1 MARIELPDKSY
12 KTLVA
17 PFETKYDSLARES
30 PFADRTSA
38 DRQGPKLTLFLVIA
52 GLLFVTLPTVNLVNV
67 NISRILERA
76 SEIGVRKAFGAP
88 TRTLVAQFVVENV
101 ILTLIGGAIG
111 LVLSALVLRALNRAA
126 SSPYSAFVVNARVFA
141 YAVLLAI
148 GLRPHLRGVP
158 GVADGPAPSR
168 RGAQGRTLTMT
179 RHLVRLIW
187 NRKRQN
193 LLLTLE
199 ILCSF
204 LVVFA
209 VILVGLNFAINA
221 RKTLGYDV
229 DRVWSVDVGRPPVPG
244 DREEGAAAAEARA
257 RERDT
262 FVRLLAAARELPEV
276 EIASVAFTAPYI
288 NASWESGLE
297 LADGR
302 KIDYLYN
309 RVGDDFTRVFSMPIL
324 AGRGFTREDDA
335 AGVDPVLINVEMAQ
349 KVFGDAN
356 PIGRIIP
363 ERPDPHARQRP
374 ADPPRKQKRVA
385 GVIEEFRQHGKYS
398 MPQPVLIDRLRLDT
412 EDGGRPERLLLRLR
426 PGTTAS
432 FEPVLV
438 RRLQREA
445 ADWSFEVAT
454 LEHLRERKHS
464 DYLMPLSVLAVLAA
478 FLLLMVALGLT
489 GVVWQSVTQR
499 HARVRPAPRRR
510 RHGRHRC
517 AGRCWARWS

>member
-1 MARIELPDKSY
+1 
-12 KTLVA
+12 
-17 PFETKYDSLARES
+17 
-30 PFADRTSA
+30 
-38 DRQGPKLTLFLVIA
+38 
-52 GLLFVTLPTVNLVNV
+52 
-67 NISRILERA
+67 
-76 SEIGVRKAFGAP
+76 
-88 TRTLVAQFVVENV
+88 
-101 ILTLIGGAIG
+101 
-111 LVLSALVLRALNRAA
+111 
-126 SSPYSAFVVNARVFA
+126 
-141 YAVLLAI
+141 
-148 GLRPHLRGVP
+148 
-158 GVADGPAPSR
+158 
-168 RGAQGRTLTMT
+168 MT

-244 DREEGAAAAEARA
+244 DREEGAAAVEARA

-374 ADPPRKQKRVA
+374 ADPPRRQKRVA

-412 EDGGRPERLLLRLR
+412 EDGGRAERLLLRLR

-445 ADWSFEVAT
+445 ADWSFDVAT
-454 LEHLRERKHS
+454 MEYLRERKHS
-464 DYLMPLSVLAVLAA
+464 DYLMPLSVLAVLAG
-478 FLLLMVALGLT
+478 FLLLMVTLGLT
-489 GVVWQSVTQR
+489 GVVWQSVIQR
-499 HARVRPAPRRR
+499 LREFGLRRAAGASGGSVRGQVMAEMAVMTTFALLAGVALVGQLPFLPLPEDLVVPGGVFVSAIALSAAAIYCLTLACGWYPSRLASRMPPAEALRYE
-510 RHGRHRC
+510 
-517 AGRCWARWS
+517 

>member
-1 MARIELPDKSY
+1 
-12 KTLVA
+12 
-17 PFETKYDSLARES
+17 
-30 PFADRTSA
+30 
-38 DRQGPKLTLFLVIA
+38 
-52 GLLFVTLPTVNLVNV
+52 
-67 NISRILERA
+67 
-76 SEIGVRKAFGAP
+76 
-88 TRTLVAQFVVENV
+88 
-101 ILTLIGGAIG
+101 
-111 LVLSALVLRALNRAA
+111 
-126 SSPYSAFVVNARVFA
+126 
-141 YAVLLAI
+141 
-148 GLRPHLRGVP
+148 
-158 GVADGPAPSR
+158 
-168 RGAQGRTLTMT
+168 MT

-229 DRVWSVDVGRPPVPG
+229 DRVWSVDVGRPPAPG

-302 KIDYLYN
+302 TIDYLYN

-349 KVFGDAN
+349 QVFGDAN

-374 ADPPRKQKRVA
+374 ADPPGKQKRVV
-385 GVIEEFRQHGKYS
+385 GVIEDFRQHGKYS

-412 EDGGRPERLLLRLR
+412 EDGGRSERLLLRLR

-445 ADWSFEVAT
+445 ADWSFDVAT
-454 LEHLRERKHS
+454 MEHLRERKHN
-464 DYLMPLSVLAVLAA
+464 DYLMPLSVLAVLAG
-478 FLLLMVALGLT
+478 FLLLMVTLGLT
-489 GVVWQSVTQR
+489 GVVWQSVIQR
-499 HARVRPAPRRR
+499 LREFGLRRAAGASGGSVRGQVMAEMAVMTTFALLAGVALVGQLPFLPLPEDLVVPGGVFVSAIALSAAAIYCLTLACGWYPSRLASRMPPAEALRYE
-510 RHGRHRC
+510 
-517 AGRCWARWS
+517 